1 LVIITKSILGKFGAD
16 YVYEIN
22 VSNSNIDLSGI
33 IIYGSNGYHAYE
45 TWDGILTRWMR
56 AEAMLTL
63 FSSENR
69 TANLT
74 LRAKSFYR
82 PRTLEVYNGE
92 DRAASVAVPS
102 NRFINA
108 TIAIRL
114 MKGANTVRLHVP
126 EGCERPCDI
135 KELNNPDSRCLSIAV
150 QNIALS

>member
-1 LVIITKSILGKFGAD
+1 
-16 YVYEIN
+16 VYEIN
-22 VSNSNIDLSGI
+22 LLSSNIDLCGI
-33 IIYGSNGYHAYE
+33 CIYGSTGYHAYE
-45 TWDGILTRWMR
+45 TWGGILTRWMQSD
-56 AEAMLTL
+56 AALL
-63 FSSENR
+63 VCSPDNR

-74 LRAKSFYR
+74 LHAKSFYR

-135 KELNNPDSRCLSIAV
+135 KELNNPDSRCLSIAM
-150 QNIALS
+150 QNVTVK